1 MVAVAVVAR
10 EILGRSGHGRRARAA
25 TGTQVAALRTAHHIA
40 LVGLAALAVQIA
52 LGGWTSSNY
61 AAVACPDFPTCQGV
75 WWPHTDY
82 RNAFI
87 LWRGLGINYEGGI
100 LDNPARVAIHL
111 THRLGAMVATL
122 ALAFAALYVLLRKN
136 LPNAT
141 AAAYAVLG
149 ALALQLTIGISMV
162 LKTFPLRLTTAHTA
176 GAALLLLATL
186 TLVRRTYTR

>member
-1 MVAVAVVAR
+1 MA
-10 EILGRSGHGRRARAA
+10 GGGGFTGGGGTQAA
-25 TGTQVAALRTAHHIA
+25 TLRVAHRIA
-40 LVGLAALAVQIA
+40 LLGLVALAVQII

-61 AAVACPDFPTCQGV
+61 AAVACPDFPTCQGA

-82 RNAFI
+82 RDAFV
-87 LWRGLGINYEGGI
+87 LWHGLGINYEGGI

-122 ALAFAALYVLLRKN
+122 ALAFAAAFVILRKN

-141 AAAYAVLG
+141 TAAYAVLA

-186 TLVRRTYTR
+186 TLVRRTRVQ